1 MKKAYIYDTILG
13 RIFIAEDGCGIT
25 DLQLLGS
32 ETDRREDST
41 APSSGEF
48 TLEETPLIKEA
59 AEQLVQYL
67 EGNRKDFT
75 VRLHP
80 EGTTFRKKVWEALR
94 RIPYGETR
102 TYQQIAGEIGNEKA
116 CRAVGMANH
125 HNPILCI
132 IPCHRVIGAD
142 GRLVGYAAGLQTKE
156 QLLTLE
162 KKGSVRK

>member
-1 MKKAYIYDTILG
+1 MKKAYIYDTNLG

-25 DLQLLGS
+25 DLLLLGNK
-32 ETDRREDST
+32 TDQVEGST
-41 APSSGEF
+41 NPSSGEF
-48 TLEETPLIKEA
+48 ILEETPLIKES
-59 AEQLVQYL
+59 AEQLMQYL
-67 EGNRKDFT
+67 EGTRREFT

-80 EGTTFRKKVWEALR
+80 EGTTFRKQVWEALR

-102 TYQQIAGEIGNEKA
+102 TYQQIAREIGNEKA

-125 HNPILCI
+125 HNPIMCI

-142 GRLVGYAAGLQTKE
+142 GRLVGYAGGLQVKE

-162 KKGSVRK
+162 KKGSVH